1 MSDENPMG
9 QVIQIDEARIRDHLG
24 EMVRGTV
31 EETLNA
37 MLDAEADRLCGA
49 GRYERSEARQDTRA
63 GSYERTLQTS
73 AGDVNLKVP
82 KLRRQTFET
91 AIIERYRRRES
102 SVEEALIEM
111 YLAGISVRRVEDI
124 TEALWGTRVSP
135 STVSNLN
142 KKIYAKI
149 EAWRNRRDR
158 RRASVS
164 LSRRHR
170 DEANLGWRGPECL
183 AVGGQ
188 RGNSEGFREI
198 LGICEGAKE
207 DKSGW
212 SAFLRHL
219 VDRGLKGVQLIISD
233 ACRGLTESAAEYL
246 SEARWQ
252 RCMVHF
258 YRNVFSH
265 VPATKVREVSHML
278 KAIHAQESHD
288 AADRKARAIVDD
300 LRAARM
306 NTAADLVER
315 SVQETLTYYAF
326 PDIHWQKIRTNNPL
340 ERIMREIRRRTR
352 VVGAFPDGQSCLN
365 LARPLSWSPT
375 IAQAHADRRPRPFGR
390 AQCTALARIGTVRSR
405 SRMIAT
411 ASAPGDRKLLRGSM
425 AGLCAPPTDASAAA
439 LTGDCARVGGRCGL
453 AGAPRQTRCTVS
465 RCLASATN
473 SGHVPRHGQRRRL
486 RPAAISARA
495 VILLALVCAPT
506 TGPAGRRPDS
516 ALEHIGAPGDR
527 R

>member
-1 MSDENPMG
+1 MSDETPMG

-37 MLDAEADRLCGA
+37 LLDAEADRLCNA
-49 GRYERSEARQDTRA
+49 QRYERSEARQDSRA
-63 GSYERTLQTS
+63 GSYERTLHTK
-73 AGDVNLKVP
+73 AGDVSLKVP

-124 TEALWGTRVSP
+124 TEGLWGMRVSP

-149 EAWRNRRDR
+149 EAWRNRPIEGEHPYLYLDGIVMKRSWAGEVR
-158 RRASVS
+158 NVS
-164 LSRRHR
+164 LLVAS
-170 DEANLGWRGPECL
+170 
-183 AVGGQ
+183 AV
-188 RGNSEGFREI
+188 NAEGFREI

-212 SAFLRHL
+212 SAFLQYL

-233 ACRGLTESAAEYL
+233 ACRGLTESTAEYL
-246 SEARWQ
+246 PEARWQ

-265 VPATKVREVSHML
+265 VPATRVREVSHML
-278 KAIHAQESHD
+278 KAIHAQETRE
-288 AADRKARAIVDD
+288 AADRKASSVIDV
-300 LRAARM
+300 LRQARM
-306 NTAADLVER
+306 GAAAELVGS

-340 ERIMREIRRRTR
+340 ERIMKEIRRRTR
-352 VVGAFPDGQSCLN
+352 VVGAFPDGRSCLN
-365 LARPLSWSPT
+365 LAAARLRYIAGTAWSTKRYMNMRPLYQS
-375 IAQAHADRRPRPFGR
+375 QVN
-390 AQCTALARIGTVRSR
+390 Q
-405 SRMIAT
+405 
-411 ASAPGDRKLLRGSM
+411 PG
-425 AGLCAPPTDASAAA
+425 AAVA
-439 LTGDCARVGGRCGL
+439 
-453 AGAPRQTRCTVS
+453 
-465 RCLASATN
+465 
-473 SGHVPRHGQRRRL
+473 
-486 RPAAISARA
+486 
-495 VILLALVCAPT
+495 
-506 TGPAGRRPDS
+506 
-516 ALEHIGAPGDR
+516 
-527 R
+527 